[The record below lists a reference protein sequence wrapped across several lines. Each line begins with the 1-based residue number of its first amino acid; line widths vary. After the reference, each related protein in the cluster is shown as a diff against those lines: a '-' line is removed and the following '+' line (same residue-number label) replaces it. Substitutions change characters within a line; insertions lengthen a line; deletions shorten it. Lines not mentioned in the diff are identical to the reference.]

1 MYWNPTRCL
10 VKRNGF
16 WYFYQLDTGKEL
28 VKAIKN
34 IRVLAERDNETI
46 YEVEAD
52 KKVGIEST
60 LRGEIAPTD
69 NDEIVPFESNAGLF
83 FFAGRRVA
91 QSSVY
96 NLSYFD
102 QNGDLIKTQLL
113 TEDEYDQIV
122 CD

>member
-1 MYWNPTRCL
+1 
-10 VKRNGF
+10 
-16 WYFYQLDTGKEL
+16 
-28 VKAIKN
+28 
-34 IRVLAERDNETI
+34 
-46 YEVEAD
+46 
-52 KKVGIEST
+52 
-60 LRGEIAPTD
+60 
-69 NDEIVPFESNAGLF
+69 LF